1 MAERRLTLKDWAEG
15 IGAVALYGF
24 FRALPVDA
32 ASGLGGLLA
41 RSIGPFLGITKR
53 ARENLRR
60 AMPELPPEERERV
73 IRGMWDNLGRVVAE
87 YPHLKKFRLFE
98 KNSRVEGIDEGNLL
112 AGRDPNRRYIFFSA
126 HYGNWEIATRAATQ
140 TGYELLGIYRAPNN
154 PLVDRLITWA
164 RGTDGGALVPK
175 GAAAAKEA
183 FGALH
188 EGREL
193 CMLIDQKLN
202 DGVPIPFF
210 GRDAMTA
217 PALAIL
223 ALRFNCVVV
232 PVRII
237 RLKGAHFR
245 MISEPP
251 LPLPKTGDTA
261 ADRITLMTNVNAVIE
276 RWVREHP
283 EQWLW
288 VHRRWPD

>member
-1 MAERRLTLKDWAEG
+1 MAEKRLTLVDWAEG
-15 IGAVALYGF
+15 IGAVALYAM
-24 FRALPVDA
+24 FRVLPVDW
-32 ASGLGGLLA
+32 ASGLGGFLA
-41 RSIGPFLGITKR
+41 RTIGPFLGITKR

-60 AMPELPPEERERV
+60 AMPELSPEARERIV
-73 IRGMWDNLGRVVAE
+73 RGMWDNLGRVVAE

-98 KNSRVEGIDEGNLL
+98 KNARVEGIDAGNLL
-112 AGRDPNRRYIFFSA
+112 GGRDPNRRYIFFSA
-126 HYGNWEIATRAATQ
+126 HYGNWEIATRAASQ

-164 RGTDGGALVPK
+164 RGSDGGALVPK
-175 GAAAAKEA
+175 GAAAAKQA
-183 FGALH
+183 YGALH

-223 ALRFNCVVV
+223 ALRFNCLVV
-232 PVRII
+232 PVRIV

-261 ADRITLMTNVNAVIE
+261 ADRITLMTAVNAVVE

>member
-1 MAERRLTLKDWAEG
+1 MAEKRLTLTDWAEG
-15 IGAVALYGF
+15 IGAVTLYAL
-24 FRALPVDA
+24 FRFMPVDW
-32 ASGLGGLLA
+32 ASGLGGFLA

-60 AMPELPPEERERV
+60 AMPELSSEEREHI

-98 KNSRVEGIDEGNLL
+98 KNSRIEGIDAGNLL
-112 AGRDPNRRYIFFSA
+112 AGRDPDRRYIFFSA
-126 HYGNWEIATRAATQ
+126 HYGNWEIATRAASQ

-223 ALRFNCVVV
+223 ALRFNCMVV
-232 PVRII
+232 PVRIV

-245 MISEPP
+245 MISEPA
-251 LPLPKTGDTA
+251 LTLPKTGNTA
-261 ADRITLMTNVNAVIE
+261 ADRITLMTEVNAVIE